1 MTKKQERV
9 NGMEVL
15 ILLMGSF
22 LLSGLM
28 LFTIVKAVMLSYRKQ
43 QLSISNAILITIGM
57 TAFSLL
63 LASVLPYLYLRFL

>member
-1 MTKKQERV
+1 
-9 NGMEVL
+9 MEVL

>member
-1 MTKKQERV
+1 
-9 NGMEVL
+9 MEVL

-63 LASVLPYLYLRFL
+63 LASVLPYLYLHFL